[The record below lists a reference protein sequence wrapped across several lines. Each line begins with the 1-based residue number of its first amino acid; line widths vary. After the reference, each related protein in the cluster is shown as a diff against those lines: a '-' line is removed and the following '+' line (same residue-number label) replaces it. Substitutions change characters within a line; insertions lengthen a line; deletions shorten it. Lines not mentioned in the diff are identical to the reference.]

1 MKKSSDGCFIA
12 EQSWDSEDI
21 PRRIILM
28 NGHLDAGFM
37 AGWHDCFQK
46 ILQIFPQFFFGH
58 RAIRFKKFIQ
68 FCHSLRFP
76 SGKCLSVKIFQ
87 NIGSHFLIVILY
99 FAFFIIQCSGSVFQR
114 MKKVRSCPVEDR
126 HKIIGHYFYTEL
138 CKIFKC
144 CLIIF
149 NILIPCRKTDFDIVM
164 DIYALYN
171 IHVET
176 GAFDPSSYFLYFL
189 DSPDFPR
196 LLVMKR
202 PDKPADSGN
211 LSDHFRSDVIIS
223 IAIPAKRHLHRLLP
237 PL

>member
-1 MKKSSDGCFIA
+1 MMSATSFSGLAPRGTGTQAQTVVWIIYHMKKSSDGCFIT

-87 NIGSHFLIVILY
+87 NIGSHFFIVILY
-99 FAFFIIQCSGSVFQR
+99 FAFS
-114 MKKVRSCPVEDR
+114 
-126 HKIIGHYFYTEL
+126 
-138 CKIFKC
+138 
-144 CLIIF
+144 
-149 NILIPCRKTDFDIVM
+149 
-164 DIYALYN
+164 
-171 IHVET
+171 
-176 GAFDPSSYFLYFL
+176 
-189 DSPDFPR
+189 
-196 LLVMKR
+196 
-202 PDKPADSGN
+202 
-211 LSDHFRSDVIIS
+211 
-223 IAIPAKRHLHRLLP
+223 
-237 PL
+237 